1 MLFADPDRLSRLLN
15 DPDHPVVIIFAGK
28 AHPHDEP
35 GQNMIRQIHDFSM
48 QPQFLG
54 KILLLEGYD
63 MALARQMVAGVDV
76 WLNTPEYPL
85 EASGTSGQKAG
96 LNGAVN
102 LSVLDGWWGEGY
114 NGANGWAITPRD
126 SRFDHGQRHQE
137 EANDLLN
144 IIEHEVIPTYYR
156 WESGGY
162 SPDWVQLS
170 KASMKSTIP
179 RFNAQRML
187 RDYVTRLYHPAQKQ
201 RRKLEANGAE
211 IARQLAHWKQRVRQ
225 AWPGVSMQ
233 LMIQPPAHLYHDD
246 KILLKVRATLNGLAA
261 TDVKLECLFGRAAT
275 GDDID
280 VAQVAQLIAIG
291 EEGDCTE
298 FQIELSPEI
307 AGLQYYKLRMYPF
320 NEAMS
325 HPFELGCMIWV

>member
-1 MLFADPDRLSRLLN
+1 MPIPIALSRLLN
-15 DPDHPVVIIFAGK
+15 DPDRPVVIIFAGK

-35 GQNMIRQIHDFSM
+35 GQNMIKQIHDFSM

-126 SRFDHGQRHQE
+126 ARFDHGQRYQE
-137 EANDLLN
+137 EASDLLN

-156 WESGGY
+156 LGEWRLFPGLGAI
-162 SPDWVQLS
+162 VQGVDE
-170 KASMKSTIP
+170 IH
-179 RFNAQRML
+179 
-187 RDYVTRLYHPAQKQ
+187 DPALQC
-201 RRKLEANGAE
+201 
-211 IARQLAHWKQRVRQ
+211 
-225 AWPGVSMQ
+225 
-233 LMIQPPAHLYHDD
+233 PAHAARLRHQA
-246 KILLKVRATLNGLAA
+246 VPSRAKA
-261 TDVKLECLFGRAAT
+261 TA
-275 GDDID
+275 
-280 VAQVAQLIAIG
+280 
-291 EEGDCTE
+291 
-298 FQIELSPEI
+298 
-307 AGLQYYKLRMYPF
+307 
-320 NEAMS
+320 
-325 HPFELGCMIWV
+325 